1 LKTNPASKNDHR
13 RFKDA
18 VYEQLARI
26 GKASSNPTRLEL
38 LDLLGQSPRPVE
50 DLASL
55 TGQSVANVSQH
66 LQVLRA
72 ARLVEAERSGLHVIY
87 RLADDRVSVF
97 LGALRALAEARLVEM
112 DHVAKTFL
120 DDREELE
127 AVDREALIKR
137 MKRGEVTVLDVRPV
151 EEFQAGHV
159 PGAVSMPLAELKR
172 RLAKL
177 TKAREIVAYCRG
189 PYCVY
194 AFEAVKLLRANGFKA
209 VRLDEGIPEWK
220 ARGLRVEVSP
230 AEVAS

>member
-1 LKTNPASKNDHR
+1 MKARKTSPDAHR
-13 RFKDA
+13 RFKGA

-26 GKASSNPTRLEL
+26 GKASSSPARLEL
-38 LDLLGQSPRPVE
+38 LDLLGQSPRTVL
-50 DLASL
+50 DLGKL

-72 ARLVEAERSGLHVIY
+72 ARLVEAEKCGLYVTY
-87 RLADDRVSVF
+87 RLADDEVSVF

-112 DHVAKTFL
+112 DHVARMFL
-120 DDREELE
+120 GDRKELE

-137 MKRGEVTVLDVRPV
+137 VKRGEVTVLDVRPV
-151 EEFQAGHV
+151 EEYEAGHI
-159 PGAVSMPLAELKR
+159 PGAVSIPVADLKR

-177 TKAREIVAYCRG
+177 SKSREIVAYCRG
-189 PYCVY
+189 PYCVF
-194 AFEAVKLLRANGFKA
+194 AFEAVTLLRAHGFKA

-220 ARGLRVEVSP
+220 ARGLRVEVSA